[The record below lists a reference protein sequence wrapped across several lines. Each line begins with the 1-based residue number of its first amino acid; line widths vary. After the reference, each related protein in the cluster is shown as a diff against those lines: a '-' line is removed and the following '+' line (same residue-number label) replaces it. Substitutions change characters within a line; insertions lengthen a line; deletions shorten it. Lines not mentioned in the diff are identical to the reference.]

1 MRNTFLLIKNYFNCF
16 LGNLFKRKNQVMKY
30 GSAILL
36 LLGISAIFV
45 YLFVSLAITSTTEA
59 IEFGNPKIALYLT
72 ASMALIFIMLMTI
85 TKSTTPFRNSDDEQ
99 LLALPV
105 TKTNIVIAKLF
116 YDYLFDLAI
125 VGMTLLPSLI
135 VYVVLV
141 PDVSMF
147 LLLRGI
153 VLILVL
159 PLLSSSLG
167 LFISLFFTLIARY
180 FKYYGLIQSLF
191 TLIVLVVFMGAYY
204 GLTVLSNS
212 QTMGA
217 TSLIMNFYPIKI
229 VVEFIYNCDIPS
241 LIVILACT
249 LIPFIICVIIKSYL
263 LGRTMNRYN
272 ARNKTLKYKESS
284 PVKSLYKREVSRYFN
299 IPMYVTNTAFGGI
312 LLIIIGFIL
321 LALGKNYIYALLS
334 TVDLDGMLKY
344 FTLIIVFIIEFS
356 LATICTTAA
365 SVSLE
370 GKQLWILK
378 AHPVATKDIFIAK
391 ILLNVTISSIPGIIG
406 VFIISITIGYIYL
419 PVLIL
424 MVILSSIITGMIGL
438 MCNLN
443 YPKLEWDNETIPIKQ
458 GMSTLV
464 SMGLNIIA
472 LNFPLIIYI
481 MLTGIVYD
489 ILALL
494 IVCGVYIIIIILLW
508 YKLKTSGVKIFNEL
522 NN

>member
-1 MRNTFLLIKNYFNCF
+1 M
-16 LGNLFKRKNQVMKY
+16 
-30 GSAILL
+30 
-36 LLGISAIFV
+36 
-45 YLFVSLAITSTTEA
+45 
-59 IEFGNPKIALYLT
+59 
-72 ASMALIFIMLMTI
+72 
-85 TKSTTPFRNSDDEQ
+85 
-99 LLALPV
+99 
-105 TKTNIVIAKLF
+105 
-116 YDYLFDLAI
+116 
-125 VGMTLLPSLI
+125 
-135 VYVVLV
+135 
-141 PDVSMF
+141 
-147 LLLRGI
+147 
-153 VLILVL
+153 
-159 PLLSSSLG
+159 
-167 LFISLFFTLIARY
+167 
-180 FKYYGLIQSLF
+180 
-191 TLIVLVVFMGAYY
+191 
-204 GLTVLSNS
+204 
-212 QTMGA
+212 
-217 TSLIMNFYPIKI
+217 
-229 VVEFIYNCDIPS
+229 
-241 LIVILACT
+241 
-249 LIPFIICVIIKSYL
+249 
-263 LGRTMNRYN
+263 
-272 ARNKTLKYKESS
+272 KYKESS

-334 TVDLDGMLKY
+334 TVDLDGMFKY

-356 LATICTTAA
+356 LATICTTAS

-481 MLTGIVYD
+481 MLMGIVYD

-508 YKLKTSGVKIFNEL
+508 YKLKTSGVKKFNEL